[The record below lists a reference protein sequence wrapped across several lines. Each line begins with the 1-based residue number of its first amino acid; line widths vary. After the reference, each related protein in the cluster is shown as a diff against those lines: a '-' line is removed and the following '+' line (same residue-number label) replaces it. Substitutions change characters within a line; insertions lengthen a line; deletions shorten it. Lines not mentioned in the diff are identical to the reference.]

1 MCIITEAIKPQ
12 AKANNA
18 KPNNPSF
25 CKSQKLILNLNG
37 IALSIHFFSKVTVL
51 FFILF
56 DLRLY
61 L

>member
-37 IALSIHFFSKVTVL
+37 IALSIHFF
-51 FFILF
+51 
-56 DLRLY
+56 
-61 L
+61 